1 MKKTLI
7 IIICFLFYNNSYSQN
22 SFGIEVGLTRINQ
35 FSPFNQFDSIIVMQN
50 DSEAF
55 GTRLTGVFFEWQLSK
70 RFAIHQKLNYSRAY
84 NSYLYYNEN
93 KEVFPGE
100 FEFKV
105 SGPSVTRV
113 SWEILPQFSLV
124 NFGKMEIN
132 AFGGVNLSANIVKN
146 DPELSF
152 RGLPGVSKVGNA
164 FQTSQLPVTLNFAF
178 GGSIEYARRV
188 VFWAKLQPTSFYSKD
203 IEIDGELY
211 PFENR
216 WSFFSITIGYKFYSF
231 RLKEK
236 TDI

>member
-1 MKKTLI
+1 MKKFVIVI
-7 IIICFLFYNNSYSQN
+7 IGFLFSINSFAQN
-22 SFGIEVGLTRINQ
+22 SFGLEVGIVNINQ
-35 FSPFNQFDSIIVMQN
+35 FSPVYQFDSIIVMQN
-50 DSEAF
+50 DNEAF
-55 GTRLTGVFFEWQLSK
+55 NTRLAGFFFELQLSE
-70 RFAIHQKLNYSRAY
+70 RLALHQKINYSRAY

-124 NFGKMEIN
+124 NFGKMKIN
-132 AFGGVNLSANIVKN
+132 AFGGVSLSANIVKN
-146 DPELSF
+146 DPKLSF

-178 GGSIEYARRV
+178 GGSIEYAKRI
-188 VFWAKLQPTSFYSKD
+188 VFWAKWQPTSFYSKN
-203 IEIDGELY
+203 IEIDSELY

-216 WSFFSITIGYKFYSF
+216 WSFFSITVGYKFYSF
-231 RLKEK
+231 RLKK
-236 TDI
+236 KGDI

>member
-35 FSPFNQFDSIIVMQN
+35 FSPFYQFDSIIVMQN

-55 GTRLTGVFFEWQLSK
+55 GTRLTGFFFEWQLSK

-113 SWEILPQFSLV
+113 SWEILPQVALLKI
-124 NFGKMEIN
+124 GKFNMN
-132 AFGGVNLSANIVKN
+132 GFGGVNLSGNIVRN
-146 DPELSF
+146 EEDLSY

-164 FQTSQLPVTLNFAF
+164 FETSQIPITLNFIY
-178 GGSIEYARRV
+178 GGSIEYDRRL
-188 VFWAKLQPTSFYSKD
+188 VFWAKLQPTSYYSRE
-203 IEIDGELY
+203 IEIDGQSY
-211 PFENR
+211 AFENR
-216 WSFFSITIGYKFYSF
+216 WNFFSMTLGYKFYS
-231 RLKEK
+231 LKFKKKDE
-236 TDI
+236 I